1 MESNIFRR
9 FKQDSRQGRGD
20 AILMSVGYGLG
31 MLAMGLTALGIGT
44 FIVYLVINK
53 TQRDEEKQKEK
64 EKMERI
70 LG

>member
-31 MLAMGLTALGIGT
+31 MLAMGFVAIAIFG
-44 FIVYLVINK
+44 VIFYMITN
-53 TQRDEEKQKEK
+53 REEDNENN
-64 EKMERI
+64 
-70 LG
+70 